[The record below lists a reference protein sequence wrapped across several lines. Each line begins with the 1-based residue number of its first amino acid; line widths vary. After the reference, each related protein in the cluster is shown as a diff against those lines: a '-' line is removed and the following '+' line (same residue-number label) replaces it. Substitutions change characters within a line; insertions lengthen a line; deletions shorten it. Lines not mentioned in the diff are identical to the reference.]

1 MIKIIVASN
10 NQHKISE
17 IKSIFNNNDQK
28 YEILSLK
35 DANILSNPD
44 ETGSTFKENALI
56 KALDAK
62 KFTNHIVIADDSGLI
77 VKSLNDKPGVY
88 SKRYAGL
95 NATDKENNEKL
106 IKVIEDIPVN
116 ERLASFST
124 VICIIIKKK
133 IFYVKGDCKGTII
146 TKPTGNNGFGYDPIF
161 YVKEFKKTFAQLSEI
176 EKNSIS
182 HRGKAIRACK
192 ELLEKELS

>member
-17 IKSIFNNNDQK
+17 IKSIFNDNYQK

-62 KFTNHIVIADDSGLI
+62 KFTSSIIIADDSGLL
-77 VKSLNDKPGVY
+77 VKALNDKPGVY

-95 NATDKENNEKL
+95 NATDKDNNEKL
-106 IKVIEDIPVN
+106 IKVIKDIPVN
-116 ERLASFST
+116 ERQASFTT
-124 VICIIIKKK
+124 VICIIIQKN

-146 TKPTGNNGFGYDPIF
+146 TKSIGENGFGYDPIF
-161 YVKEFKKTFAQLSEI
+161 YVKEYNKTFAQLSEN
-176 EKNSIS
+176 EKNTIS